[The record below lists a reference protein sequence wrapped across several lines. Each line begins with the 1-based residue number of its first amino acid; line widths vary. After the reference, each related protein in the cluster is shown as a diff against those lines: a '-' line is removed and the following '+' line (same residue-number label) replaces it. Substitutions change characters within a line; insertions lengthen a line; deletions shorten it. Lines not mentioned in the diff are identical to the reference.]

1 VADLDLFQLGLAL
14 DALPPSSRCITPL
27 RVAQR
32 LSEFLTEWWQ
42 AGDDGVSLAQAFRL
56 LPTETITGVV
66 LRALA
71 EIEATDPRYWSLP
84 ALDTLLPLLRVA
96 AWQELIAGRLLLE
109 ATPANGSR
117 HRGLSPLDLPW
128 FIPDFSCSRLLHDG
142 RVVYDEVR
150 ARQSPAPAPVE
161 RWRERQPAD
170 EIKAALENILSTN
183 PDMTGGEL
191 ETKLY
196 NHFDGKVPRKAVRD
210 VIKKYA
216 PQTIIRPGRPRKN
229 SPN

>member
-1 VADLDLFQLGLAL
+1 VADLDLFRFGLAL
-14 DALPPSSRCITPL
+14 DALPPSPRYIAPH

-32 LSEFLTEWWQ
+32 LSFLTEWWQ
-42 AGDDGVSLAQAFRL
+42 AGGDAVSLAEAFRL
-56 LPTETITGVV
+56 LPTETVTGVV

-96 AWQELIAGRLLLE
+96 AWQELIA
-109 ATPANGSR
+109 NGSR
-117 HRGLSPLDLPW
+117 HRMLSPLDLPW
-128 FIPDFSCSRLLHDG
+128 LIPDFSCSRLLHDG
-142 RVVYDEVR
+142 RVVYDEARV
-150 ARQSPAPAPVE
+150 RQSPAPVE

-170 EIKAALENILSTN
+170 EIKVALENILSTN

-196 NHFDGKVPRKAVRD
+196 NHFGGKMPRRALRD
-210 VIKKYA
+210 AIKKYA
-216 PQTIIRPGRPRKN
+216 LQVIRRPGRPRKN
-229 SPN
+229 SPS